1 MKITRRQL
9 RQIIKEELNRAI
21 LLEQG
26 QPPKMEMLPAGTMS
40 DPGDRVYSYSDV
52 EEIETPKT
60 EDEANNLLF
69 SALDAIIVQIASDMG
84 SEDVSK
90 ELPTAGKN
98 IEYDITLT
106 LSKDTDPVIKSLSAV
121 GSGTEDSE
129 ITDIVRNVIDDFLK
143 TDPTIRAGLRRYAE
157 NEPQLTMPI
166 TITSIGYDP
175 EEEQEHT
182 LDG

>member
-1 MKITRRQL
+1 MKITRTRL
-9 RQIIKEELNRAI
+9 RRIIKEELNRA
-21 LLEQG
+21 LLSEQG
-26 QPPKMEMLPAGTMS
+26 DPPPIETLPTGTLS
-40 DPGDRVYSYSDV
+40 DPGDRVYSDSDV

-60 EDEANNLLF
+60 EAEANNLLF

-106 LSKDTDPVIKSLSAV
+106 ISKDTDPVIKSLSAV
-121 GSGTEDSE
+121 GSLPEDSE

-143 TDPTIRAGLRRYAE
+143 TDPTIRAGLRWYAE
-157 NEPQLTMPI
+157 DDYGEIPLEIKLST
-166 TITSIGYDP
+166 IGYDP
-175 EEEQEHT
+175 AEEQRH
-182 LDG
+182 